1 MITVL
6 GSTGNI
12 GCQTLEVME
21 YLGLKA
27 AALAANSNHRLLE
40 EQARK
45 HKPKLVAIQ
54 NEKAAGELRTALRDT
69 DIRVVSGDGGIMEAA
84 AMQEAS
90 TVLSAISGFSGLRP
104 AMTAI
109 QMKKRLALAN
119 KETLVAAGE
128 LVMEEARRYGA
139 EIIPVDS
146 EHSAIFQCLK
156 SGGEVNRLILT
167 ASGGPFRGKKTAE
180 LKNITAK
187 EALRHPNWTMGPKIT
202 VDSAT
207 LMNKGLEIIE
217 AMHLFS
223 MPVDKIDVLIHPQ
236 SIIHSMAEFIDGAVI
251 AQLGWPDMRLP
262 IQYALTYPKRVRG
275 NVKSL
280 SFTEIGRLEFEEP
293 DTETFG
299 CLSLA
304 VRAAKNGGTD
314 CAVLNA
320 ANEAAVYEFLDGKI
334 GFLDIYRL
342 VSEVLSKLEGG
353 KAASLEDIIA
363 ADEEAR
369 RLVKECIL

>member
-1 MITVL
+1 MIALL

-21 YLGLKA
+21 LLGLKA
-27 AALAANSNHRLLE
+27 AALAAGGNHRLLE

-45 HKPKLVAIQ
+45 YNPRMIGIYD
-54 NEKAAGELRTALRDT
+54 EKAARELKTALRDT
-69 DIRVVSGDGGIMEAA
+69 DIRVVSGEAGIIEAA
-84 AMQEAS
+84 TMPEVS
-90 TVLSAISGFSGLRP
+90 TVVSAISGFSGLRP
-104 AMTAI
+104 AIAAI
-109 QMKKRLALAN
+109 RAKKRLALAN

-128 LVMEEARRYGA
+128 LVMAEARRSGA

-156 SGGEVNRLILT
+156 SGGEACRLLLT
-167 ASGGPFRGKKTAE
+167 ASGGPFNGKNTEE
-180 LKNITAK
+180 LRHVTVK
-187 EALRHPNWTMGPKIT
+187 EALNHPKWKMGPKIT

-217 AMHLFS
+217 AMHLFG
-223 MPVDKIDVLIHPQ
+223 MPAEQIAVLVHPQ
-236 SIIHSMAEFIDGAVI
+236 SIIHSMVEFVDGSVI

-262 IQYALTYPKRVRG
+262 IQYALTYPKRVPG
-275 NVKSL
+275 PVKRL
-280 SFTEIGRLEFEEP
+280 DFTEIGRLDFEEP

-299 CLSLA
+299 CLALA
-304 VRAAKNGGTD
+304 MEAAKSGGTD

-320 ANEAAVYEFLDGKI
+320 ANEVAVNEFLNGRI
-334 GFLDIYRL
+334 GFLDIYRM
-342 VSEVLSKLEGG
+342 VSFALHRLGG
-353 KAASLEDIIA
+353 GSAGSLEDIIA

-369 RLVKECIL
+369 RLVKECI